1 MEMNIGEPK
10 DVAKA
15 SITALNNLLADEFVL
30 LAKSWNFHWN
40 VKGPSFGSYH
50 AFLEKI
56 YTEAFNNIDDI
67 AERIR
72 AIDGRPIGSLKGA
85 LEHNRIKEE
94 EEHEPLPSASGMFKI
109 LLEDY
114 ETVIREV
121 RKDLKNLESKDPLD
135 EGTLSFLQSYIE
147 KTEKTCWMLRAHL
160 DK

>member
-1 MEMNIGEPK
+1 MKTNISEPK
-10 DVAKA
+10 DVVKA
-15 SITALNNLLADEFVL
+15 SISALNNLLADEFVL

-50 AFLEKI
+50 SFLEKI
-56 YTEAFNNIDDI
+56 YIEAFNNIDNI

-72 AIDGRPIGSLKGA
+72 AINGRPIGSLKGA

-94 EEHEPLPSASGMFKI
+94 DEHKPLPSSLAMFKI

-121 RKDLKNLESKDPLD
+121 KTDLKNLESKDPID